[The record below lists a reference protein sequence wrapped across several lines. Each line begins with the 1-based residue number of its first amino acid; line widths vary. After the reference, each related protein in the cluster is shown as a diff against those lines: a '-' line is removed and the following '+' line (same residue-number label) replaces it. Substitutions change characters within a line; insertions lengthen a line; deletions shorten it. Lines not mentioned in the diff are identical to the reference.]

1 MNTIEK
7 LENAISE
14 IIAQI
19 EENNRI
25 DRITKEKLVNNISN
39 LWNITSEL
47 KDSRDKTWGKLNEL
61 LKDL

>member
-14 IIAQI
+14 IITQV

-25 DRITKEKLVNNISN
+25 DRITKEKLVSGISN
-39 LWNITSEL
+39 LWSITSEL
-47 KDSRDKTWGKLNEL
+47 KDSRDKTWEKLNEL